1 MSRPLRSAPITGAS
15 ALLRAGPPARA
26 ATVLSTSPFQ
36 RLGALP
42 LVLPRRSSIDAR
54 LPMFPHA
61 SRRPGSRH
69 LHAGH
74 RLASNAGFR
83 QAHPGTGINAP
94 VLMPSSTL
102 DASAV
107 VHSRSPSRSPP
118 DSSLLPFPHRSARQS
133 SANAPCGGLT
143 PPPQGG
149 AEGPQTFIL
158 RAASTSS
165 HRLLQRRLLSAHT
178 AQNAAEL
185 RVGLHRSGRMQ
196 TAMMAGVAS
205 AGHTG

>member
-15 ALLRAGPPARA
+15 ALLRAGPPART

-42 LVLPRRSSIDAR
+42 LAPSRAR
-54 LPMFPHA
+54 YRHAPSRVPHV

-74 RLASNAGFR
+74 RLASNTGFR
-83 QAHPGTGINAP
+83 QAHPGTGIIAP
-94 VLMPSSTL
+94 VLMPSPTF

-118 DSSLLPFPHRSARQS
+118 DGS
-133 SANAPCGGLT
+133 
-143 PPPQGG
+143 
-149 AEGPQTFIL
+149 
-158 RAASTSS
+158 
-165 HRLLQRRLLSAHT
+165 HT
-178 AQNAAEL
+178 AFSASL
-185 RVGLHRSGRMQ
+185 S
-196 TAMMAGVAS
+196 TAVFS
-205 AGHTG
+205 